1 MQASS
6 CLENLVP
13 EDPGV
18 PPTGW
23 TCLFRCGPEFDR
35 SKPRRALQP
44 DLISLGNFV
53 PELQEFFSCRIG
65 GMTKVGFEVREKTNK
80 LAAAVFGSFSRYSLD
95 GILRIVN
102 QTIDTSFNSS

>member
-65 GMTKVGFEVREKTNK
+65 GMTKVGFEVREKKQT
-80 LAAAVFGSFSRYSLD
+80 GSCSIWFFFEIFARW
-95 GILRIVN
+95 N
-102 QTIDTSFNSS
+102 TPNSESNY